1 MDDMFKDLLK
11 TKKNFV
17 FIGEAGS
24 GKSEIAINFAVKI
37 SKLSDKQVHFFDMD
51 QTKAIFRARDVRE
64 NIESENVVFH
74 HEEQYFDA
82 PTLAGGVR
90 EQLSNNNTCVVMDV
104 GGNHT
109 GARMIGGFAPLINDK
124 NTIVFFV
131 INPYRLWSKD
141 TLSVDA
147 TLSSILRVSHIKKVN
162 IINNPNL
169 GYTTT
174 SIEVIEGNEKIKAII
189 GNYIQSDF
197 LCVREELYEDMVNKV
212 DIPLIPI
219 KLYIP
224 YPWIE

>member
-1 MDDMFKDLLK
+1 MVNIFRDLLK

-37 SKLSDKQVHFFDMD
+37 SRLIDKQVHFFDMD

-64 NIESENVVFH
+64 SIENEKVFFH

-90 EQLSNNNTCVVMDV
+90 EQLSNNSTCVVMDV

-141 TLSVDA
+141 ILSVDA
-147 TLSSILRVSHIKKVN
+147 TLSSILGVSHIKKVN

-169 GYTTT
+169 GDTTT
-174 SIEVIEGNEKIKAII
+174 STEVIEGNEKIKAII
-189 GNYIQSDF
+189 GDYIQSDF
-197 LCVREELYEDMVNKV
+197 LCVKEDLYEEIVNKV

-224 YPWIE
+224 YPWTE

>member
-1 MDDMFKDLLK
+1 MDNIFKDLLK

-37 SKLSDKQVHFFDMD
+37 SKFSDKQVHFFDMD
-51 QTKAIFRARDVRE
+51 QTKAIFRARDIKE
-64 NIESENVVFH
+64 EIESENVIFH

-82 PTLAGGVR
+82 PTLVGGVR
-90 EQLSNNNTCVVMDV
+90 EKLSNNNTCVVMDV
-104 GGNHT
+104 GGNHI
-109 GARMIGGFAPLINDK
+109 GARMIGGFAPFINNK

-131 INPYRLWSKD
+131 INPYRPWSKD

-174 SIEVIEGNEKIKAII
+174 PREVIEGNEKIKAII
-189 GNYIQSDF
+189 GEYIQSDF
-197 LCVREELYEDMVNKV
+197 LCVKEDLYEEIANKV

-224 YPWIE
+224 YPWSE

>member
-1 MDDMFKDLLK
+1 MDNIFKTLLE

-24 GKSEIAINFAVKI
+24 GKSEIAINFAVEI

-64 NIESENVVFH
+64 NIESEKVFFH

-90 EQLSNNNTCVVMDV
+90 EQLSNNSTCVVMDV

-141 TLSVDA
+141 ILSVDA
-147 TLSSILRVSHIKKVN
+147 TLSSILMVSHIKKVN

-174 SIEVIEGNEKIKAII
+174 STEVIEGNEKIKAII
-189 GNYIQSDF
+189 GDYIQSDF
-197 LCVREELYEDMVNKV
+197 LCVKEDLYEEIVNKV
-212 DIPLIPI
+212 HIPLIPI

-224 YPWIE
+224 YPWTE